1 MSSQAE
7 SKPDCGQGQQGQGQG
22 YIGLVLGTQDYV
34 QVKYIIAKL
43 ASYETAQDR
52 QLFRDKKK
60 SISVQVRKFCPR
72 TSRILSRGFI
82 FLENTPIYV
91 LIGNFGFL
99 LPRIIGKEM
108 VSQDKVGAIKSHPRD
123 KHLHNNSV
131 GRCGACVRLLSALCS
146 VRFRCTLCIRPS
158 VPHAVCQLLFHN
170 NQPLTRSGVAVRRQ
184 YISCH
189 LLTWKNTLWASV
201 YIGCTDKNPE
211 EKLLYF
217 NNGSTY

>member
-1 MSSQAE
+1 MRQHKIDNCSETKKNPFQCRFANFVHVPVE
-7 SKPDCGQGQQGQGQG
+7 F
-22 YIGLVLGTQDYV
+22 YHAVL
-34 QVKYIIAKL
+34 
-43 ASYETAQDR
+43 
-52 QLFRDKKK
+52 F
-60 SISVQVRKFCPR
+60 
-72 TSRILSRGFI
+72 

-158 VPHAVCQLLFHN
+158 VPHAVC
-170 NQPLTRSGVAVRRQ
+170 
-184 YISCH
+184 
-189 LLTWKNTLWASV
+189 
-201 YIGCTDKNPE
+201 
-211 EKLLYF
+211 
-217 NNGSTY
+217 